1 MDNQEFEDENK
12 PLPGQMCYDELLLPE
27 SDEPEEESPPVVLDG
42 QLDIWSI
49 KPIKNKILEIK
60 QEQVKEDNDD
70 EKEILETKEDN
81 KNEDEE
87 IIRENTKEEDLK
99 DEIKSDVEEE
109 EEIETSEEREIK
121 HHPLKEAKNKIE
133 DDEEVDL
140 AESEGLEEDETE
152 SLEDEVEEKEE
163 NIESAD
169 EGMSDDVDY
178 ENDARFDLTSYAKS
192 KRKNFETS
200 ERKME
205 ERKDG
210 FYGDGG
216 SGIITKEL
224 SDVLHDSMIPYTEHV
239 VMDRALPRVEDGL
252 KPVQRRILYSMMEL
266 GLTPDK
272 PYRKSARIVGDCM
285 GKYHPHG
292 DSSVYDAMV
301 RLSQDFVLRA
311 PLVDGHGNFGSVDG
325 DSAAAMRYT
334 EARMTP
340 LALELLRD
348 LEKDTVRWS
357 LNFDDTLK
365 EPDVLPG
372 RFPNLL
378 VNGAS
383 GIAVGVATNIPPH
396 NLG

>member
-49 KPIKNKILEIK
+49 KPEKSLEK
-60 QEQVKEDNDD
+60 VKEDKG
-70 EKEILETKEDN
+70 EKKT
-81 KNEDEE
+81 
-87 IIRENTKEEDLK
+87 TKEEINEREENVVENAKDLK
-99 DEIKSDVEEE
+99 DEIKGDAEKE
-109 EEIETSEEREIK
+109 EEIETSEESETK
-121 HHPLKEAKNKIE
+121 HYPLKEAKNKIE

-140 AESEGLEEDETE
+140 AESEGLEEVETE
-152 SLEDEVEEKEE
+152 TLVDEVEEKEE
-163 NIESAD
+163 NLESAD

-372 RFPNLL
+372 QPRR
-378 VNGAS
+378 S
-383 GIAVGVATNIPPH
+383 YRRRCGVH
-396 NLG
+396 